1 MLWLAY
7 TAQAIFFILNA
18 ACLVFDC
25 CLLYA
30 CIKRKFLN
38 EKKSDSPIVY
48 ISFMAVFGICEKLPA
63 FSMACAWPIADWIEP
78 EKGYERQPKQLLL
91 RISCNPVFG
100 SSTINQYD
108 KCHHLLR
115 GDQINTT
122 NGDLGKSQ
130 QRGSRIF
137 SYVSSARRPPVKKTY
152 PDEPDILEHDIQ
164 HANFKKNL
172 DSAAG
177 SGGRR
182 RPRGH

>member
-78 EKGYERQPKQLLL
+78 EKGYER
-91 RISCNPVFG
+91 
-100 SSTINQYD
+100 
-108 KCHHLLR
+108 
-115 GDQINTT
+115 
-122 NGDLGKSQ
+122 DLGKSQ

-182 RPRGH
+182 RPRGHRFEENASMN